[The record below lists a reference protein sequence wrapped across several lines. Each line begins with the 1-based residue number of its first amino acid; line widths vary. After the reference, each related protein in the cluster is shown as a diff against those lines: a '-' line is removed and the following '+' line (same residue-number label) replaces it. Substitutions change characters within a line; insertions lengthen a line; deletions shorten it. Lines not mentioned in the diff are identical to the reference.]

1 MYLSSFAAFE
11 QLSPA
16 GLLLKMKS
24 IDLKLFAVSTYI
36 ICYDLKSRL
45 KSFSSVQF
53 LSNIMDQGWPKQT
66 RPGTGRFEVMVKKIV
81 TDDSS
86 V

>member
-11 QLSPA
+11 QLSPV

-36 ICYDLKSRL
+36 ICYDLKSRP
-45 KSFSSVQF
+45 KSFQSQIIRWVYINN
-53 LSNIMDQGWPKQT
+53 L
-66 RPGTGRFEVMVKKIV
+66 RPGTGRSRPWGF
-81 TDDSS
+81 
-86 V
+86 